1 MCLEERKMEI
11 VCLVRK
17 VKVSREDVG
26 SVNKYDCLFYLSKL
40 FYEDSFESYC
50 FYLFGVWF

>member
-50 FYLFGVWF
+50 FYLFGV